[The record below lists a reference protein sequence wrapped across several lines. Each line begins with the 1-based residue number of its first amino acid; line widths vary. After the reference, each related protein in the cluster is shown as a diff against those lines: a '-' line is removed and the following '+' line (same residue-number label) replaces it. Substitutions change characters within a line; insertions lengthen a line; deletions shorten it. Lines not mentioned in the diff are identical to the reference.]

1 LQNFQKV
8 TLNYTLI
15 VSQQHLSQAIY
26 RNEHGS
32 AQPLIILK
40 QKVDKRPQSLTKGKI
55 TGKHVNCS
63 DSKVLKKCGG

>member
-1 LQNFQKV
+1 LQHFQKDP
-8 TLNYTLI
+8 LNYTAI

-32 AQPLIILK
+32 AQLSIMLK
-40 QKVDKRPQSLTKGKI
+40 QKGTRGLKALKKLKI

-63 DSKVLKKCGG
+63 ESKVLKKCSG